1 MENIYKYSINGEWII
16 NPRVKVNNDGNNE
29 NNFYIILKF
38 SFYLKYLFN
47 I

>member
-29 NNFYIILKF
+29 NNFYIISKI
-38 SFYLKYLFN
+38 LFLFK
-47 I
+47 IFI